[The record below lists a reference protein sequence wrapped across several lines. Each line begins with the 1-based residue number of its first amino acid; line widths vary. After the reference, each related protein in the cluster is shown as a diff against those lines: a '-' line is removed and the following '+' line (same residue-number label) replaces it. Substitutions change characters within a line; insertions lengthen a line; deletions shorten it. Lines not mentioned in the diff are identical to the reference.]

1 LPGPNALYTLAPSV
15 PEANAY
21 RDCLFSPFTRFGKHG
36 DRLATSGIP
45 FKCPILMAD
54 EGAVLVPKDG
64 ANPGRPYVGRAVRHI
79 SKSEPRAVAQGYAP
93 VIPFK
98 LEKIP

>member
-1 LPGPNALYTLAPSV
+1 
-15 PEANAY
+15 
-21 RDCLFSPFTRFGKHG
+21 
-36 DRLATSGIP
+36 
-45 FKCPILMAD
+45 
-54 EGAVLVPKDG
+54 LVPKDG